1 MSATAGLPRG
11 YRLLG
16 EERIRENVG
25 LTYDELTPG
34 LVIEHRP
41 GRTVTELD
49 NLLGAALSGN
59 VAPLHTDAH
68 YSSKTRWGRI
78 LVCSGVTLNLVAG
91 MTVRSVSGLTTA
103 NLAVD
108 RVRFTAPV
116 HIGDSLY
123 AETKILTRRTSERRP
138 DTGVITCHT
147 TAHNQDRTGVMAFAR
162 TFLVPLDADSARHA
176 TDY

>member
-1 MSATAGLPRG
+1 MTPGLPHG
-11 YRLLG
+11 YRQTG
-16 EERIRENVG
+16 EGRIRENVG
-25 LTYDELTPG
+25 LSYPDLSPG
-34 LVIEHRP
+34 LIIEHRP

-59 VAPLHTDAH
+59 VAPIHTDAH
-68 YSSKTRWGRI
+68 YSSQTQWSRI

-116 HIGDSLY
+116 HIGDTLY
-123 AETKILTRRTSERRP
+123 AETKILTRRTSESRP
-138 DTGVITCHT
+138 GTGVITCHT
-147 TAHNQDRTGVMAFAR
+147 TARNQAGTAVLDFTR
-162 TFLVPLDADSARHA
+162 TFLVPLDADAVRDVTH
-176 TDY
+176 Y

>member
-1 MSATAGLPRG
+1 MTPGLPHG
-11 YRLLG
+11 YRQTG
-16 EERIRENVG
+16 EGRIRENVG
-25 LTYDELTPG
+25 LSYPDLSPG
-34 LVIEHRP
+34 LIIEHQP

-59 VAPLHTDAH
+59 VAPIHTDAH
-68 YSSKTRWGRI
+68 YSSQTQWGRI

-116 HIGDSLY
+116 HIGDTLY
-123 AETKILTRRTSERRP
+123 AETKVLTRRTSESRP
-138 DTGVITCHT
+138 GTGVVTCHT
-147 TAHNQDRTGVMAFAR
+147 TAHNQTDTTVLDFTR
-162 TFLVPLDADSARHA
+162 TFLLPLDADAVRDVTH
-176 TDY
+176 Y

>member
-1 MSATAGLPRG
+1 MSAASLPQG
-11 YRLLG
+11 YRSLG
-16 EERIRENVG
+16 EDRVRESVG
-25 LTYDELTPG
+25 LSFVELAPG

-49 NLLGAALSGN
+49 SLLGATLSGN
-59 VAPLHTDAH
+59 VAPIHTDAH
-68 YSSKTRWGRI
+68 YSGKTQWGRI

-108 RVRFTAPV
+108 HVRFTAPV
-116 HIGDSLY
+116 HIGDTLY
-123 AETKILTRRTSERRP
+123 AETKILTRRACDSRP

-147 TAHNQDRTGVMAFAR
+147 TAHNQDGTSVLAFAR
-162 TFLVPLDADSARHA
+162 AFLVPLDANAVRDA
-176 TDY
+176 TNY

>member
-1 MSATAGLPRG
+1 MSTGLPHG
-11 YRLLG
+11 YRRTG
-16 EERIRENVG
+16 EDRIRESVG
-25 LTYDELTPG
+25 LSYPELAPG

-59 VAPLHTDAH
+59 VAPIHTDAH
-68 YSSKTRWGRI
+68 YSSQTPWGRI

-108 RVRFTAPV
+108 HVRFTAPV
-116 HIGDSLY
+116 HIGDTLY
-123 AETKILTRRTSERRP
+123 AETKILTRRASESRP
-138 DTGVITCHT
+138 DTGVITCRT
-147 TAHNQDRTGVMAFAR
+147 TAHNQAGISVLTFTR
-162 TFLVPLDADSARHA
+162 TFLVPLDADAARDA
-176 TDY
+176 THY

>member
-1 MSATAGLPRG
+1 MSTILPHG
-11 YRLLG
+11 YRQIG
-16 EERIRENVG
+16 EDRFRESVG
-25 LTYDELTPG
+25 LSYPELAPG

-68 YSSKTRWGRI
+68 YSGQTPWGRI

-91 MTVRSVSGLTTA
+91 MTVRSISGLTTA
-103 NLAVD
+103 NLAID

-116 HIGDSLY
+116 HIGDTLY
-123 AETKILTRRTSERRP
+123 AETRILTRRACEGRP

-147 TAHNQDRTGVMAFAR
+147 TAHNQAGTGVLTFTRA
-162 TFLVPLDADSARHA
+162 FLVPLDADAARDA
-176 TDY
+176 THY

>member
-1 MSATAGLPRG
+1 MSTGLPHG
-11 YRLLG
+11 YRQVG
-16 EERIRENVG
+16 EDRIRENVG
-25 LTYDELTPG
+25 LSYPELAPG

-59 VAPLHTDAH
+59 VAPIHTDAH
-68 YSSKTRWGRI
+68 YSSQTHWGRI

-91 MTVRSVSGLTTA
+91 MTVRAISGLTTA

-108 RVRFTAPV
+108 QVRFTAPV
-116 HIGDSLY
+116 HIGDTLY
-123 AETKILTRRTSERRP
+123 AETKILTRRNSESRP

-147 TAHNQDRTGVMAFAR
+147 TAHNQDDTSVLTFAR
-162 TFLVPLDADSARHA
+162 TFLVPLDADTVRGANN
-176 TDY
+176 Y

>member
-1 MSATAGLPRG
+1 MSPGLPHG
-11 YRLLG
+11 YRQIG
-16 EERIRENVG
+16 EDRIRESVG
-25 LTYDELTPG
+25 LSYPELAPG

-59 VAPLHTDAH
+59 VAPIHTDAH
-68 YSSKTRWGRI
+68 YSSQTQWRRI

-108 RVRFTAPV
+108 QVRFTAPV
-116 HIGDSLY
+116 HIGDTLY
-123 AETKILTRRTSERRP
+123 AKTKILTRRASESLP
-138 DTGVITCHT
+138 GTGVITCHT
-147 TAHNQDRTGVMAFAR
+147 TAHNQDNTIVLGFTR
-162 TFLVPLDADSARHA
+162 TFLVPLDADAARDA
-176 TDY
+176 THY

>member
-1 MSATAGLPRG
+1 MSATPPHG
-11 YRLLG
+11 YR
-16 EERIRENVG
+16 EIAEDRIRENVG
-25 LTYDELTPG
+25 LSYGELAPG

-59 VAPLHTDAH
+59 VAPIHTDAH
-68 YSSKTRWGRI
+68 YSGKTQWGRV

-103 NLAVD
+103 NLAVE

-116 HIGDSLY
+116 HIGDTLY
-123 AETKILTRRTSERRP
+123 AATRILTRRTSESRP

-147 TAHNQDRTGVMAFAR
+147 TAHNQDNASVLAFTR
-162 TFLVPLDADSARHA
+162 TFLVPLDADAVRDA
-176 TDY
+176 TNY

>member
-1 MSATAGLPRG
+1 MSIGLPHS
-11 YRLLG
+11 YRQIG
-16 EERIRENVG
+16 EGRIRESVG
-25 LTYDELTPG
+25 LSYPELAPG
-34 LVIEHRP
+34 LIIEHRP

-59 VAPLHTDAH
+59 VAPIHTDAH
-68 YSSKTRWGRI
+68 YSSQTRWARI

-108 RVRFTAPV
+108 HVRFTTPV
-116 HIGDSLY
+116 HIGDTLY
-123 AETKILTRRTSERRP
+123 AETKILTRRASESRP

-147 TAHNQDRTGVMAFAR
+147 TAHNQDNTSVLAFTR
-162 TFLVPLDADSARHA
+162 TFLVPLNADAARDA
-176 TDY
+176 TYY